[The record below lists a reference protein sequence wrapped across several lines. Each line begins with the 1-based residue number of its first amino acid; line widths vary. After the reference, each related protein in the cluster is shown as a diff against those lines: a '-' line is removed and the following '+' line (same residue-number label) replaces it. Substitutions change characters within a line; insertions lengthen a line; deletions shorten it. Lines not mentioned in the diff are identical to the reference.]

1 MWGQAE
7 WKRGCWLRIGK
18 LGRFC
23 TALETLVGPAT
34 AGYWVYFP
42 GTDIWLIITFSP
54 QKYNCTCLVCASVS
68 VHISVWRHVCI
79 HLCVHVSVCASV

>member
-18 LGRFC
+18 LGWFC
-23 TALETLVGPAT
+23 TALETLVCPAT

-42 GTDIWLIITFSP
+42 GADIWLIITFVFFFLR
-54 QKYNCTCLVCASVS
+54 NMT
-68 VHISVWRHVCI
+68 VHV
-79 HLCVHVSVCASV
+79 LCVRL